1 MWDEIQDMPGE
12 IFDIEDLM
20 LAEADVMSDPE
31 FIKLGVCPLEALE
44 ADDTRHNLQLRA
56 MLQGRTAQQVKQAS
70 DSRLTSWA
78 EGLPCAA

>member
-1 MWDEIQDMPGE
+1 MDDFDTSLWDEIQDMAGE

-44 ADDTRHNLQLRA
+44 ADDTPPLSQPLNPSGSLMA
-56 MLQGRTAQQVKQAS
+56 NP
-70 DSRLTSWA
+70 DSLKV
-78 EGLPCAA
+78 